1 MLRSCFHKWTY
12 NQSIIALIAF
22 SRQLISLIVNIQ
34 IAFQIWRLFV
44 GASFKFSCEGGEKL
58 WIFVSWLLPRRVCIA
73 SRKKKHIEH
82 IIERC
87 LIAKKNS
94 FKERTERDFKCWC
107 KRCRRVN
114 RQFSAPSVRVF
125 VLDLC

>member
-1 MLRSCFHKWTY
+1 MSAPPSSFPAKAAKSSGFLS
-12 NQSIIALIAF
+12 
-22 SRQLISLIVNIQ
+22 
-34 IAFQIWRLFV
+34 V
-44 GASFKFSCEGGEKL
+44 GCCQDVFASHQE
-58 WIFVSWLLPRRVCIA
+58 
-73 SRKKKHIEH
+73 KKKHIEH

-94 FKERTERDFKCWC
+94 FKERAERDFKCWC